1 MAKILIVEDSEAV
14 STVIKME
21 LEPDAYLTEI
31 VQTGK
36 QALEKLK
43 SSLYDLVI
51 LDWML
56 PDISGIEVCQTFRNW
71 GGKTPVLMLTS
82 KDTVD
87 DKVAGLDAG
96 ADDYLVKPFNQI
108 ELNARIRA
116 LLRSPTN

>member
-14 STVIKME
+14 SAVIKME
-21 LEPDAYLTEI
+21 LEPDIYLPEI
-31 VQTGK
+31 VSTGK
-36 QALEKLK
+36 QALDKLK
-43 SSLYDLVI
+43 SSTYDLII

-56 PDISGIEVCQTFRNW
+56 PDISGIEVCQAFRHA

-87 DKVAGLDAG
+87 DKVTGLDAG
-96 ADDYLVKPFNQI
+96 ADDYLVKPFDHI

-116 LLRSPTN
+116 LLRSPA